1 MRAMTWPFLT
11 RELKST
17 NSSLIWPETWLPT
30 WTVMTALRVPLAD
43 TAAVRG
49 LARAAPS
56 DIWVGRPRS
65 AHRSTPRRRRRRR
78 TRPGQATT
86 LASAQDTKSFVE
98 HDLGPVWRGGSLADN
113 IALRAVQALQGPV
126 EGEIDHGVLATRRD
140 VHAQELLGG
149 AVQGVERAKVPE
161 RQPLERNDEPRDVS
175 AGIAHII
182 LIQIDGRRA
191 RTAQDHVLR
200 DVAAMPATAFDGRE
214 GGCCRVEL
222 LE

>member
-11 RELKST
+11 MELKST

-43 TAAVRG
+43 TAAV
-49 LARAAPS
+49 S
-56 DIWVGRPRS
+56 
-65 AHRSTPRRRRRRR
+65 
-78 TRPGQATT
+78 
-86 LASAQDTKSFVE
+86 
-98 HDLGPVWRGGSLADN
+98 
-113 IALRAVQALQGPV
+113 ALRAVQALQGPV

-149 AVQGVERAKVPE
+149 TVQGVERAKVPE
-161 RQPLERNDEPRDVS
+161 RQTLERNDEPRDVS
-175 AGIAHII
+175 AGVAHIT

-200 DVAAMPATAFDGRE
+200 DVAAMPAAAFDGRE
-214 GGCCRVEL
+214 GGCFRVEL